1 MYKEGAKNRNKR
13 QEQQTAHGS
22 CMALK
27 SKKILTFDFDIHA
40 P

>member
-22 CMALK
+22 YTYGFNEQEDTNFRL
-27 SKKILTFDFDIHA
+27 
-40 P
+40 